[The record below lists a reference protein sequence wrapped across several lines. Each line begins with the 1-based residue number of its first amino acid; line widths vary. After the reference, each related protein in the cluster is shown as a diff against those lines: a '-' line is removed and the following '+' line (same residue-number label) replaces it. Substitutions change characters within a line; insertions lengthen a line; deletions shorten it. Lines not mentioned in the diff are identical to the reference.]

1 LQNTINLVIETDI
14 IAVENVTYETLI
26 KLKKLLITIAS
37 SVTFTPNIS
46 KLSELIGVSR
56 NNLISHLK
64 ILQRAGLIIELYKDT
79 SGIGVL
85 TKPKKLY
92 VNNTNLMFALA
103 HENRNIGNMR
113 ETFFLNQFQG
123 LQTINL
129 SQASDFIINQKYTF
143 EVCGKNKT
151 NKFKAFQM
159 LTLFKII

>member
-92 VNNTNLMFALA
+92 INNTNLMFALA

-113 ETFFLNQFQG
+113 ETFF
-123 LQTINL
+123 
-129 SQASDFIINQKYTF
+129 
-143 EVCGKNKT
+143 
-151 NKFKAFQM
+151 
-159 LTLFKII
+159 